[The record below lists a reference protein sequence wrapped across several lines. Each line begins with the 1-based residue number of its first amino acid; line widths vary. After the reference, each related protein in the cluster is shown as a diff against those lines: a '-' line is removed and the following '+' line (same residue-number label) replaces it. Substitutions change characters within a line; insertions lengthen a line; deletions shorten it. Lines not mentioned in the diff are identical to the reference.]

1 MRRNTCRVR
10 FDEGVDG
17 SDDTVLVAAVVAV
30 RVGSG
35 GEEVVGRD
43 GVIDRGRDGVIDRG
57 RDGVID
63 RVPAVAYRLEFVALA
78 ADSIMSWKVQE
89 ES

>member
-43 GVIDRGRDGVIDRG
+43 GVIDRGRDGF
-57 RDGVID
+57 ID
-63 RVPAVAYRLEFVALA
+63 RVSAVAYRLEFVALA

>member
-10 FDEGVDG
+10 LDEGVDG
-17 SDDTVLVAAVVAV
+17 SDDALRVVAV

-43 GVIDRGRDGVIDRG
+43 GVIDRGRDGF
-57 RDGVID
+57 ID
-63 RVPAVAYRLEFVALA
+63 RVSAVAYRLEFVALA

>member
-10 FDEGVDG
+10 LDEGVDG
-17 SDDTVLVAAVVAV
+17 SDDALRVVAV

-43 GVIDRGRDGVIDRG
+43 GVIDRGRDGIIDRG